1 MIRVGDGQD
10 SPGCFHIPKGVLVAE
25 SAFFRNVLRD
35 GTIHEYWLPRETSE
49 HFGLVQYCLLR
60 HAIPSNVDSH
70 ALRAVLLL
78 ACSLKIKRLETLL
91 LDRLVE
97 QFTED
102 TRAFVLDTSCSKIP
116 SQDQLESLIDANIPS
131 KELDIRTARH
141 LDCAQTAPHRL
152 NTLWRRTPECHETLV
167 AKTHDVP
174 SLEDLPGD
182 WKEAFAVWAHEFLRE
197 RPPGDRSDLDSSPT
211 TTASFGTLS
220 PTVDRKLHAPQS
232 SILNRKARRKDG
244 ITKQR
249 IKENEVAIQEIKSKT
264 SSTAK
269 GDHIYI
275 YLVKG
280 VLIPFRLLPKKKS
293 GNWLSYPESEGFH
306 IKLDQVTLETGGL
319 FVAAIKQGKIVCLR
333 FTEAADVIK
342 FFKICQREPIER
354 SE

>member
-1 MIRVGDGQD
+1 MIRVGEGQD
-10 SPGCFHIPKGVLVAE
+10 NSGCFRIPKGVLVAE

-35 GTIHEYWLPRETSE
+35 KTIYEYWLPKETSE
-49 HFGLVQYCLLR
+49 RFGLVQYCLFR
-60 HAIPSNVDSH
+60 HAIPSDISSH

-91 LDRLVE
+91 LDRLVG

-102 TRAFVLDTSCSKIP
+102 TRAFVLDASCSEIP
-116 SQDQLESLIDANIPS
+116 SQDQLESLIDENIPS

-174 SLEDLPGD
+174 SLEDLPRD

-197 RPPGDRSDLDSSPT
+197 RPPGDRSDLGSSPT
-211 TTASFGTLS
+211 TIAGFGTLS
-220 PTVDRKLHAPQS
+220 PTVDRKHHALQS
-232 SILNRKARRKDG
+232 SILESEARPKDG

-249 IKENEVAIQEIKSKT
+249 IRDNEVAIQEIKSGT
-264 SSTAK
+264 SSTDK

-275 YLVKG
+275 SLVKG
-280 VLIPFRLLPKKKS
+280 VVIPFRLLPKKKT
-293 GNWLSYPESEGFH
+293 GNWVPYPESEGFH
-306 IKLDQVTLETGGL
+306 IKFDQVTLETGGL
-319 FVAAIKQGKIVCLR
+319 YVAAIASANPLKGQSKYL
-333 FTEAADVIK
+333 FT
-342 FFKICQREPIER
+342 
-354 SE
+354 